1 MSDIK
6 DTLSEIIKKRN
17 AKAGQKKMLAEE
29 LRRKKEALI
38 QSSEALDRFANL
50 DRKGQEWMC
59 GSGETA
65 EKLEEAR
72 SAVKECLAAYDK
84 AIESLEKLEIRFK
97 RKTIDLVAIGK
108 IGAGKSKFLQSASGL
123 DDNCIPSFSGTS
135 CTGVTSVIENIEET
149 GRTEAHFV
157 FKTETEVIDT
167 INREI
172 ESLKNEIDKISP
184 AIEWTEEIK
193 KVKSLDADEIR
204 QPFQILH
211 KKAIEIHNKNEKK
224 LSGIQATEASKKISK
239 KMEEYTQNEK
249 RAEWYPY
256 IEKPKSDNSES
267 EKSKSE
273 SPESE
278 MESLKLMGLK
288 AYQGEDGKYR
298 YVLSDQEEIKQFVS
312 KHGGEKE
319 NGQEYHR
326 YIAVKEAVI
335 KTHITGID
343 ARIRLVDTVGIG
355 DPDADTVSRMENA
368 VENESDGVIYISSSR
383 NRTELDATEQELLQ
397 KLRQLFRKYS
407 SQGARYW
414 MSFVQNYIQ
423 FKNGGNDR
431 SHLET
436 FLKEL
441 EKTYGVD
448 EDDLFGKK
456 GIRYRKVVDVGS
468 KSEVNDMLRE
478 FLGRI
483 SDKLGFIDERFE
495 TESNSLCRKAVAEE
509 RRLKGLLDHIHINTP
524 KKLSQNNI
532 YRMVNDRLGN
542 LGEDLK
548 KYRLQIVE
556 DGKSEKEGLSFL
568 RQRIEIVRRLKDGE
582 EPEGIHINLN
592 EMVETSCKENNYIAD
607 ARLEAIKLLKKSVRK
622 IATFPSE
629 KQQEKAAEYKRK
641 VADYFV
647 NCLGIDLD
655 RIREDKDASLNPGE
669 PGFLRELG
677 EILFDGIYDAEELKE
692 IFDSMARFRLDEMN
706 VLTKTL
712 FYHHAEKCLTDE
724 PYKEQQEQD
733 AQSENVMTEH
743 SAVKRDMMSEWKKM
757 RKEEKKDEH
766 ILEKDRD
773 KLLEELQN
781 KLDDFICSVEK
792 DTGNE
797 TYLVNYYDQMNEE
810 LYNFMQLLNK
820 EYRERWHMVLEEM
833 KERNYLIEDS
843 ENIEK
848 WQNVENV
855 SGSVSRCLSEIQ
867 QIL

>member
-17 AKAGQKKMLAEE
+17 AKAGQKKMQAEE
-29 LRRKKEALI
+29 LKRKKEALI
-38 QSSEALDRFANL
+38 QSLEALDRFANL

-72 SAVKECLAAYDK
+72 SAVKECLSAYDK

-123 DDNCIPSFSGTS
+123 DDNCIPSLNGYS
-135 CTGVTSVIENIEET
+135 CTGVTSVIENIEDT

-157 FKTETEVIDT
+157 FKTKTEVIET

-172 ESLKNEIDKISP
+172 ENLKNELDRISPTTKWTEKIS
-184 AIEWTEEIK
+184 AVNSLEAEEIRK
-193 KVKSLDADEIR
+193 
-204 QPFQILH
+204 PFQILN
-211 KKAIEIHNKNEKK
+211 KRATEIKEKNTGE
-224 LSGIQATEASKKISK
+224 LSEIQARQASEKILN

-249 RAEWYPY
+249 RSEWLPY
-256 IEKPKSDNSES
+256 IGGSES
-267 EKSKSE
+267 ESGN
-273 SPESE
+273 
-278 MESLKLMGLK
+278 LKLKGLEV
-288 AYQGEDGKYR
+288 YQGEDGKYR
-298 YVLSDQEEIKQFVS
+298 YVLSDQEEIKLFVS
-312 KHGGEKE
+312 KHGNAKE
-319 NGQEYHR
+319 NFQEYHR
-326 YIAVKEAVI
+326 YIAVKESVI

-368 VENESDGVIYISSSR
+368 VRNESDGVIYISSGR
-383 NRTELDATEQELLQ
+383 NRTDLDATEQELLH
-397 KLRQLFRKYS
+397 KLRQLFREHS
-407 SQGARYW
+407 SEGARYW
-414 MSFVQNYIQ
+414 MTFVQNYI
-423 FKNGGNDR
+423 KNEGEENDR
-431 SHLET
+431 SHLVK
-436 FLKEL
+436 FLKDL
-441 EKTYGVD
+441 EKTYGSN
-448 EDDLFGKK
+448 EDDLLGEK

-468 KSEVNDMLRE
+468 ESEVNDMLRE
-478 FLGRI
+478 FLEQI

-495 TESNSLCRKAVAEE
+495 TESNSLCRKAAAEE
-509 RRLKGLLDHIHINTP
+509 RRLKGLLSHIYINTP

-532 YRMVNDRLGN
+532 YRMVNDRLRD
-542 LGEDLK
+542 LGENLK
-548 KYRLQIVE
+548 KYRLKIVKE
-556 DGKSEKEGLSFL
+556 GKSEEAGSSFL
-568 RQRIEIVRRLKDGE
+568 RQRMEIVRRLKDGE
-582 EPEGIHINLN
+582 EQEGIHINLKD
-592 EMVETSCKENNYIAD
+592 MVDMSCKENNYIAD

-622 IATFPSE
+622 IATLPSE
-629 KQQEKAAEYKRK
+629 KQQEKAAEYKDQ

-647 NCLGIDLD
+647 NSLRIDLEK
-655 RIREDKDASLNPGE
+655 IREDKDVPLNPAE

-677 EILFDGIYDAEELKE
+677 GILFDGIYDAEELKE
-692 IFDSMARFRLDEMN
+692 IFDSMAQFRLDEMN

-724 PYKEQQEQD
+724 PYKDQQEQGGP
-733 AQSENVMTEH
+733 SESESVKTEH
-743 SAVKRDMMSEWKKM
+743 TDVRRAMLSEWKKQHQEET
-757 RKEEKKDEH
+757 KEEH
-766 ILEKDRD
+766 ILEKDRR
-773 KLLEELQN
+773 KLLEELRS
-781 KLDDFICSVEK
+781 KLDHFISSVEE
-792 DTGNE
+792 DTGEE
-797 TYLVNYYDQMNEE
+797 TYLVNDYDQMNEE

-833 KERNYLIEDS
+833 KEHKYLIEDS
-843 ENIEK
+843 ENKEK